1 MEVKYSEYPCLITV
15 NEQLDIINQGIK
27 ILNERRLKKIE
38 KGNPIVIGLCRIL
51 ADIIYDKHMDLV
63 LKHRL
68 TSFIYIERF
77 LPLFNYENAST
88 FANAQRAEEPSVRE
102 ALFWWEAY
110 RNYDFD
116 NRIAFLEWMT
126 KELKETALFGPRY

>member
-38 KGNPIVIGLCRIL
+38 KGKPIVNGLCRIL
-51 ADIIYDKHMDLV
+51 ADIIYDKHMDLI

-68 TSFIYIERF
+68 TSFSDIERF
-77 LPLFNYENAST
+77 LPLFNYENAYT
-88 FANAQRAEEPSVRE
+88 FANGNRIVEP
-102 ALFWWEAY
+102 LFWWSAY
-110 RNYDFD
+110 DNYDFD
-116 NRIAFLEWMT
+116 NRIAFLKWMT

>member
-1 MEVKYSEYPCLITV
+1 MDITYSKLPCLITV

-68 TSFIYIERF
+68 TSFIDIERF

-88 FANAQRAEEPSVRE
+88 FANAQRVEVP
-102 ALFWWEAY
+102 LFWWDVY
-110 RNYDFD
+110 GNYDFD
-116 NRIAFLEWMT
+116 NRIYFLEWMS